1 VRKDYENHFE
11 AIGEA
16 PPVINQTKDRGI
28 HSTILQRWLVSHA
41 ITDC

>member
-1 VRKDYENHFE
+1 VRKDYENYFE

-28 HSTILQRWLVSHA
+28 HSTILQRWVVSHA